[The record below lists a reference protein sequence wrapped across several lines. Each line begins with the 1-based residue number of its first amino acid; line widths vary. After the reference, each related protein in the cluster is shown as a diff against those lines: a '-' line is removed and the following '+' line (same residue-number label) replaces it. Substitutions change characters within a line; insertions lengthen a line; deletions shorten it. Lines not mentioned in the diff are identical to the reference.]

1 MKKYNYK
8 EKKTTRLKSTVNSKI
23 LCKYALV
30 FYTNQLI

>member
-8 EKKTTRLKSTVNSKI
+8 EKKTTRLNSTVNNKI
-23 LCKYALV
+23 LCKSALV